1 MAKKKRPT
9 PSRTRKPVKTTRKSP
24 KTRAAPPPKETVEP
38 ETTALAVR
46 TATPERVFAGRVR
59 PPAPPS
65 PLPTGRRAIFVDVE
79 NSSRADHIG
88 RVLDHLAIDRA
99 DRRVDL
105 IAVGNWRVIGA
116 DSARLLARR
125 GAQLVHSAPST
136 GVRDWSDLRIAVS
149 AGVWL
154 GSGRPGDLI
163 EIISDDR
170 AFDAVGDVAAVL
182 GVEYRRLSYRGLTG
196 LAAAS
201 EEAPATEAQAP
212 REGRGRRG
220 GRGRRR
226 SGRGGR
232 SRFDQGARGP
242 TPPRGGSPSQPPPA
256 RAPEPARVQPD
267 ADAHT
272 APHDELVEVVREL
285 ADHAPNGAVLIDTLA
300 RALKERGFSRPP
312 GSPRLITRLRRIRQ
326 LQVSQTGRI
335 TLADGGR
342 AAATPA
348 DESPL
353 ADAEVEAAEVDLV
366 AAAEEAT
373 PGNEVSPA
381 PDAPQRSRRRRRRG
395 GRGRGRGR
403 GGGGAGG
410 TAEPVPAPA

>member
-1 MAKKKRPT
+1 M
-9 PSRTRKPVKTTRKSP
+9 PS
-24 KTRAAPPPKETVEP
+24 
-38 ETTALAVR
+38 
-46 TATPERVFAGRVR
+46 
-59 PPAPPS
+59 
-65 PLPTGRRAIFVDVE
+65 
-79 NSSRADHIG
+79 
-88 RVLDHLAIDRA
+88 
-99 DRRVDL
+99 
-105 IAVGNWRVIGA
+105 
-116 DSARLLARR
+116 
-125 GAQLVHSAPST
+125 
-136 GVRDWSDLRIAVS
+136 
-149 AGVWL
+149 
-154 GSGRPGDLI
+154 
-163 EIISDDR
+163 
-170 AFDAVGDVAAVL
+170 
-182 GVEYRRLSYRGLTG
+182 
-196 LAAAS
+196 
-201 EEAPATEAQAP
+201 
-212 REGRGRRG
+212 
-220 GRGRRR
+220 
-226 SGRGGR
+226 
-232 SRFDQGARGP
+232 
-242 TPPRGGSPSQPPPA
+242 RGGSPSQPPPA

-342 AAATPA
+342 AAATRA

-353 ADAEVEAAEVDLV
+353 ADAEVEAV

-381 PDAPQRSRRRRRRG
+381 PDAPPRSRRRRRRRG
-395 GRGRGRGR
+395 GRGRGR

>member
-9 PSRTRKPVKTTRKSP
+9 PSRSRKPVKTKPSKPTR
-24 KTRAAPPPKETVEP
+24 TRVAAPPADPPEP

-46 TATPERVFAGRVR
+46 TATPERVFAGRVQ
-59 PPAPPS
+59 PAAPPP

-182 GVEYRRLSYRGLTG
+182 GRGVSPPVVPKPHRGL
-196 LAAAS
+196 APSA
-201 EEAPATEAQAP
+201 EEAPAPEAQAP
-212 REGRGRRG
+212 REGRGGRRG

-226 SGRGGR
+226 GGRGGR
-232 SRFDQGARGP
+232 SRFDQGGRGP
-242 TPPRGGSPSQPPPA
+242 MPARSSAPSPPPRARPSRRACRSEATRTPRPTTSWWRSCASWPTTRPTARCSSTRSPA
-256 RAPEPARVQPD
+256 RSRSAASAGRRAR
-267 ADAHT
+267 
-272 APHDELVEVVREL
+272 
-285 ADHAPNGAVLIDTLA
+285 
-300 RALKERGFSRPP
+300 P
-312 GSPRLITRLRRIRQ
+312 G
-326 LQVSQTGRI
+326 
-335 TLADGGR
+335 
-342 AAATPA
+342 
-348 DESPL
+348 
-353 ADAEVEAAEVDLV
+353 
-366 AAAEEAT
+366 
-373 PGNEVSPA
+373 
-381 PDAPQRSRRRRRRG
+381 
-395 GRGRGRGR
+395 
-403 GGGGAGG
+403 
-410 TAEPVPAPA
+410 

>member
-1 MAKKKRPT
+1 MAKPKRVAKQTKKPIPK
-9 PSRTRKPVKTTRKSP
+9 PSRKPTRP
-24 KTRAAPPPKETVEP
+24 RAASAPAPVEAP
-38 ETTALAVR
+38 EPASTLPAVR
-46 TATPERVFAGRVR
+46 TATPERMFAGRVK
-59 PPAPPS
+59 PPAPAP
-65 PLPTGRRAIFVDVE
+65 PLPAGRRAIFVDVE
-79 NSSRADHIG
+79 NSSRADHIS
-88 RVLDHLAIDRA
+88 RVLDHLAIDRQ
-99 DRRVDL
+99 DRRVEL

-125 GAQLVHSAPST
+125 GAHLVHSAPST

-154 GSGRPGDLI
+154 GSARPGDLI

-196 LAAAS
+196 L
-201 EEAPATEAQAP
+201 PATEETVPQEAAAP

-226 SGRGGR
+226 GSGRGRPDHG
-232 SRFDQGARGP
+232 GRGP
-242 TPPRGGSPSQPPPA
+242 MPSRGGRGPQHVPTRP
-256 RAPEPARVQPD
+256 PEPARAHGD
-267 ADAHT
+267 ASAHT
-272 APHDELVEVVREL
+272 APHDELVDVVREL
-285 ADHAPNGAVLIDTLA
+285 AARAPNGAVLIDTLT

-312 GSPRLITRLRRIRQ
+312 GSPRLITRLRRIRE
-326 LQVSQTGRI
+326 LVVSRTGRI

-353 ADAEVEAAEVDLV
+353 ADAEVEAA
-366 AAAEEAT
+366 
-373 PGNEVSPA
+373 EVSPA

>member
-9 PSRTRKPVKTTRKSP
+9 RSRTRRPVAATTTKPTR
-24 KTRAAPPPKETVEP
+24 TRVAAPPAAAEP

-46 TATPERVFAGRVR
+46 TATPERAFAGRVR
-59 PPAPPS
+59 PAAPPT

-105 IAVGNWRVIGA
+105 VAVGNWRVIGA

-196 LAAAS
+196 LAAAA
-201 EEAPATEAQAP
+201 EEAPAPEAQAP
-212 REGRGRRG
+212 REGRGGRRG

-226 SGRGGR
+226 GGRG
-232 SRFDQGARGP
+232 RFDHGARGP
-242 TPPRGGSPSQPPPA
+242 MPSRGGAPSHPPPA

-342 AAATPA
+342 AAAPPA
-348 DESPL
+348 DAAPL
-353 ADAEVEAAEVDLV
+353 ADAEVEAAEVDQV
-366 AAAEEAT
+366 AADEAT
-373 PGNEVSPA
+373 PGNEISRA
-381 PDAPQRSRRRRRRG
+381 PDAPHRSRRRRRRRG
-395 GRGRGRGR
+395 GRGRGR

>member
-9 PSRTRKPVKTTRKSP
+9 PSRSRKPIKPKPSKPTR
-24 KTRAAPPPKETVEP
+24 TRVAAPPADPPEP

-59 PPAPPS
+59 PAPPPA

-182 GVEYRRLSYRGLTG
+182 GVEYRRLSYRNLTAG
-196 LAAAS
+196 LAAS
-201 EEAPATEAQAP
+201 VEEAPAAEAPAP
-212 REGRGRRG
+212 ARGSRRPARRTWAAPGRPRRPAL
-220 GRGRRR
+220 R
-226 SGRGGR
+226 SGRARAGARAEQHAEPAAHRRARPSRRAATASQMRTPRPTTSWWRSSGSWPTMRPTARCSSTRWPAR
-232 SRFDQGARGP
+232 SRSAASAGRRAR
-242 TPPRGGSPSQPPPA
+242 
-256 RAPEPARVQPD
+256 
-267 ADAHT
+267 
-272 APHDELVEVVREL
+272 
-285 ADHAPNGAVLIDTLA
+285 
-300 RALKERGFSRPP
+300 P
-312 GSPRLITRLRRIRQ
+312 G
-326 LQVSQTGRI
+326 
-335 TLADGGR
+335 
-342 AAATPA
+342 
-348 DESPL
+348 
-353 ADAEVEAAEVDLV
+353 
-366 AAAEEAT
+366 
-373 PGNEVSPA
+373 
-381 PDAPQRSRRRRRRG
+381 
-395 GRGRGRGR
+395 
-403 GGGGAGG
+403 
-410 TAEPVPAPA
+410 

>member
-1 MAKKKRPT
+1 
-9 PSRTRKPVKTTRKSP
+9 
-24 KTRAAPPPKETVEP
+24 
-38 ETTALAVR
+38 VR
-46 TATPERVFAGRVR
+46 TATPERAFAGRVR
-59 PPAPPS
+59 PAAPPP

-88 RVLDHLAIDRA
+88 RVLDHLAIDRG

-125 GAQLVHSAPST
+125 GAQLVHSAPAT

-182 GVEYRRLSYRGLTG
+182 GVDYRRLSYRNLSG
-196 LAAAS
+196 LAPSA
-201 EEAPATEAQAP
+201 EEAPAPEAQAP
-212 REGRGRRG
+212 REGRGGRRG

-226 SGRGGR
+226 GRGGR

-242 TPPRGGSPSQPPPA
+242 TPARSGAPSPPA
-256 RAPEPARVQPD
+256 RAAEPARVPPE

-326 LQVSQTGRI
+326 LVVSQTGRI
-335 TLADGGR
+335 TL
-342 AAATPA
+342 
-348 DESPL
+348 SP
-353 ADAEVEAAEVDLV
+353 
-366 AAAEEAT
+366 
-373 PGNEVSPA
+373 
-381 PDAPQRSRRRRRRG
+381 SRRRPAPRTTRQRRATRRRATSAPRRRPMRRTAPAAAAVAG
-395 GRGRGRGR
+395 GV
-403 GGGGAGG
+403 GGAAG
-410 TAEPVPAPA
+410 AAVVAAPPSRCPLQPEALDPGRPRR